1 MILALLLAASVRIGI
16 INSVTGAEAPIG
28 ETLSNGYKLAVEDL
42 KKAGI
47 EVDLVSEDDTG
58 KPQISLSALEKLVTR
73 DKVTGIVGPYSS
85 SSANPTVKAAEKNKV
100 PILIPTAAKE
110 ELTRMSYKY
119 VFRIASPANGLASAG
134 LDATL
139 ALGPAKKLA
148 VVYENTDFGTSTAK
162 TAKEYAAKHG
172 LQLVA
177 DEAYSKGSPDYRSTL
192 TQVKSAEP
200 DVVFMVSYVADAILL
215 IRQARELALSPK
227 AFIGG
232 GAGFSQ
238 PQFVAERDI
247 SEGILASTHWTKDSG
262 WPGAKEF
269 AERYQK
275 RFNVDPPYHSACAY
289 ESLRIMAECAAKANN
304 DREKTRACL
313 REGKWDGIM
322 GPVQFVDYDG
332 FQNQNKHPVLVTQV
346 QQGKVVTVYPKE
358 NAVAKPVYPFKW
370 K

>member
-1 MILALLLAASVRIGI
+1 MILSLLLAASVRIGI

-47 EVDLVSEDDTG
+47 EVEVVSEDDTG
-58 KPQISLSALEKLVTR
+58 KPQIALSALEKLVTR
-73 DKVTGIVGPYSS
+73 DNVTGIVGPYSS

-119 VFRIASPANGLASAG
+119 VFRIASPANGLAAAG

-192 TQVKSAEP
+192 TQVKSADP
-200 DVVFMVSYVADAILL
+200 DLVFMVSYVADAILL
-215 IRQARELALSPK
+215 MRQARELALSPK
-227 AFIGG
+227 AFVGG
-232 GAGFSQ
+232 GAGFS
-238 PQFVAERDI
+238 
-247 SEGILASTHWTKDSG
+247 
-262 WPGAKEF
+262 
-269 AERYQK
+269 
-275 RFNVDPPYHSACAY
+275 
-289 ESLRIMAECAAKANN
+289 
-304 DREKTRACL
+304 
-313 REGKWDGIM
+313 
-322 GPVQFVDYDG
+322 
-332 FQNQNKHPVLVTQV
+332 
-346 QQGKVVTVYPKE
+346 
-358 NAVAKPVYPFKW
+358 
-370 K
+370 